1 MLSYGQNTMIKW
13 QRIFG
18 YLLHLK
24 SRVNTCMLSNEI
36 TEQIRTGELVLHCVE
51 VEVFQAADNGFR
63 MLGHGTIKINSV
75 GTLYLEFICTY
86 SENVPRAFFNEKLP
100 KDPLNPEEK
109 LYLRTKTLDGNE
121 YKSDG
126 FSITIN
132 IHSSALPTHYDVIL
146 SSIYSLHDTE
156 LPKPKEDSYL
166 YFEFADYFKI
176 PSNKQNSLVSSLG
189 SESYSWNQ
197 TVISMDGYSISMVK
211 HRGYTEVN
219 VAGCFEP
226 DKLLKCLK
234 FYIGFSSASM
244 PQPYY
249 TKSIINGEEKRTFY
263 SISNKQKRQTSSS
276 PMVDNAGDEKYRDS
290 TYHYAL
296 LENIISLYTEN
307 PKQFDSL
314 YSQWERVWYSFQS
327 KNSIMILTLSVAI
340 EGLLNDIYIPAIKS
354 KNENTELNNEINKI
368 KIQIKNLDLTN
379 EQCNRLLGSVS
390 YWKNITAAKALDY
403 LIKYD
408 VITAKDKKLW
418 QKIRNESA
426 HPKVR
431 EEDLAKEKLELEQVL
446 SCLDLFH
453 KLILNTLKF
462 SGPIRVLQLKQN
474 HSYIELEHI
483 DVLA

>member
-36 TEQIRTGELVLHCVE
+36 IEQIRTGELVLHCVE

-109 LYLRTKTLDGNE
+109 LYLRTKTLDDNE

-156 LPKPKEDSYL
+156 LPKPKEDIYL
-166 YFEFADYFKI
+166 YFEFADCFKI

-197 TVISMDGYSISMVK
+197 TVIEMDGCFISMVK
-211 HRGYTEVN
+211 HKDYTSVT
-219 VAGCFEP
+219 ATGCFEP
-226 DKLLKCLK
+226 DELFKCLK

-244 PQPYY
+244 LQPYY
-249 TKSIINGEEKRTFY
+249 MKSTINGEEKRTVY

-276 PMVDNAGDEKYRDS
+276 PMVNNADGEKYRDY

-307 PKQFDSL
+307 LKQFNSL

-340 EGLLNDIYIPAIKS
+340 EGLLNDM
-354 KNENTELNNEINKI
+354 
-368 KIQIKNLDLTN
+368 
-379 EQCNRLLGSVS
+379 V
-390 YWKNITAAKALDY
+390 
-403 LIKYD
+403 
-408 VITAKDKKLW
+408 V
-418 QKIRNESA
+418 
-426 HPKVR
+426 
-431 EEDLAKEKLELEQVL
+431 
-446 SCLDLFH
+446 F
-453 KLILNTLKF
+453 
-462 SGPIRVLQLKQN
+462 
-474 HSYIELEHI
+474 
-483 DVLA
+483 

>member
-1 MLSYGQNTMIKW
+1 MI
-13 QRIFG
+13 
-18 YLLHLK
+18 
-24 SRVNTCMLSNEI
+24 SNEI
-36 TEQIRTGELVLHCVE
+36 IKQIRTGELVLHCVE
-51 VEVFQAADNGFR
+51 VEIFQTVDNGCKI
-63 MLGHGTIKINSV
+63 LGHGTIKINSV
-75 GTLYLEFICTY
+75 GTIYLEFICTHN
-86 SENVPRAFFNEKLP
+86 ENVPHAFFNEKLP

-109 LYLRTKTLDGNE
+109 LYLRVKTLNGNE

-126 FSITIN
+126 FSIKIN
-132 IHSSALPTHYDVIL
+132 LNSSSLPTHYYVIL
-146 SSIYSLHDTE
+146 SSIYSLNDTE
-156 LPKPKEDSYL
+156 LQKEDSYI
-166 YFEFADYFKI
+166 YFEFANYFNI
-176 PSNKQNSLVSSLG
+176 PSNKKNSVVSSLG
-189 SESYSWNQ
+189 SESHSWNQ
-197 TVISMDGYSISMVK
+197 TVIELDSYSISMVK
-211 HRGYTEVN
+211 YKDYTEVK
-219 VAGCFEP
+219 ATGDFEP
-226 DKLLKCLK
+226 DKLFKCLK

-249 TKSIINGEEKRTFY
+249 MISITNGEEKRTVY

-296 LENIISLYTEN
+296 LKNIISLYTEK

-379 EQCNRLLGSVS
+379 EQCSRLLGSVS
-390 YWKNITAAKALDY
+390 YWKDITAAKALDY

-462 SGPIRVLQLKQN
+462 SVPIRVLQLKQS

>member
-1 MLSYGQNTMIKW
+1 
-13 QRIFG
+13 
-18 YLLHLK
+18 
-24 SRVNTCMLSNEI
+24 MLSNEI

-51 VEVFQAADNGFR
+51 VEIFKAAENGFK
-63 MLGHGTIKINSV
+63 MLGHGTIKINNV

-100 KDPLNPEEK
+100 KDPLNHEEK
-109 LYLRTKTLDGNE
+109 LYLRIKTLNGNE

-126 FSITIN
+126 FSITIDIN
-132 IHSSALPTHYDVIL
+132 SSSLPTHYDVIL
-146 SSIYSLHDTE
+146 SSIYSLCDTKI
-156 LPKPKEDSYL
+156 PKLKESSYL
-166 YFEFADYFKI
+166 YFEFADCFNI
-176 PSNKQNSLVSSLG
+176 PSNKQNSLVSSFG
-189 SESYSWNQ
+189 SGSYSWNQ
-197 TVISMDGYSISMVK
+197 TVIEMDGYFISMVK
-211 HRGYTEVN
+211 HKDYTSVT
-219 VAGCFEP
+219 ATGCFEP
-226 DKLLKCLK
+226 DELFKCLK

-249 TKSIINGEEKRTFY
+249 MKSTINGEEKRTVY

-276 PMVDNAGDEKYRDS
+276 PMVNNADGEKYRDH

-307 PKQFDSL
+307 LKQFNSL

-340 EGLLNDIYIPAIKS
+340 EGLLNDIYIPTIKS
-354 KNENTELNNEINKI
+354 KNENTELNNEIDKI
-368 KIQIKNLDLTN
+368 KIQIKNLDLTS
-379 EQCNRLLGSVS
+379 EQCDRLLHSVS
-390 YWKNITAAKALDY
+390 YWRNITAAKALDY
-403 LIKYD
+403 LIGYE
-408 VITAKDKKLW
+408 VVTANDKKLW
-418 QKIRNESA
+418 QKLRNESA

-474 HSYIELEHI
+474 NRYIELDHI
-483 DVLA
+483 DVLG